1 MINHIGKY
9 NDAQAIQDALD
20 AGTLANPYVAMTSAG
35 TLDYN
40 TLSPTPPAPSTMG
53 VWTYNESGG
62 YYTFKINGVNPEA
75 TMPYQDIGQYWAD
88 QYIGTLEG
96 VYYQDSV
103 IDLEIKLSY
112 ETNGENWNMTFWNSE
127 LSEFP
132 IGFFEFGVPY
142 IWESGVMTDPEESN
156 STICPEWDGVD
167 TFTIPIAPGFLS
179 PYNPPY
185 PEGE

>member
-1 MINHIGKY
+1 MINHLGKY

-35 TLDYN
+35 TIDYN
-40 TLSPTPPAPSTMG
+40 SLQPTPPAPAGIG

-75 TMPYQDIGQYWAD
+75 TMPYQDIDQYWSD

-96 VYYQDSV
+96 VYCQGV
-103 IDLEIKLSY
+103 MDLVIKLNY
-112 ETNGENWNMTFWNSE
+112 NTNDRTWNMMFNNEE
-127 LSEFP
+127 LSEIP
-132 IGFFEFGVPY
+132 VGSFEFGVPY
-142 IWESGVMTDPEESN
+142 IWESGVMTDPDESN
-156 STICPEWDGVD
+156 STICPDWDGVD

-185 PEGE
+185 PVGE